1 MVIRKISN
9 GPDYK
14 NAMNYTVGQKVLN
27 DMYKIHL
34 IVRERGLINIYIE
47 NNDKEI
53 MMWKSF
59 TNTVPM
65 AIEYNINF

>member
-1 MVIRKISN
+1 
-9 GPDYK
+9 
-14 NAMNYTVGQKVLN
+14 
-27 DMYKIHL
+27 MYKIHL